1 MVNFTHSFIVMATEY
16 SVLQVGGHGD
26 YLNEL
31 DTIMKIVGVRTKQDI
46 VIQPL
51 TSGTMMARSGSALSF
66 TSSEGEDESGG
77 EFVEESHDQKKNLLN
92 PDSMSTGQPT
102 QNALNQLHVNDAPD
116 EKGDISSEELNNK
129 SPAENN
135 YHKICGDHLSTNKE
149 IGGVED
155 KSPNSLSEVKG
166 KLDDSNIG
174 SECATQQLDDMNIG
188 SDSTTQQLD
197 NTDLSTSNDKSN
209 SHQHS
214 GKDVK
219 FNSSQFENNNIHD
232 AKLS

>member
-1 MVNFTHSFIVMATEY
+1 MVNFTHSFIVIFTHSFIVMATEY

-51 TSGTMMARSGSALSF
+51 TSGTMMARSDSALSF
-66 TSSEGEDESGG
+66 TSSEGEDEIGE

-116 EKGDISSEELNNK
+116 EKGDISTDNK

-135 YHKICGDHLSTNKE
+135 YKICGDHLSTNKE

-155 KSPNSLSEVKG
+155 KSANSLSEVKG

-197 NTDLSTSNDKSN
+197 NTDLSTSNDKMN
-209 SHQHS
+209 SH
-214 GKDVK
+214 
-219 FNSSQFENNNIHD
+219 
-232 AKLS
+232 

>member
-1 MVNFTHSFIVMATEY
+1 MVNFMHSFIVMATEY

-66 TSSEGEDESGG
+66 TSSEGEDESGE

-135 YHKICGDHLSTNKE
+135 YKICGDNLSTNKE

-155 KSPNSLSEVKG
+155 KSANSLSEVKG
-166 KLDDSNIG
+166 KLDDSNIS
-174 SECATQQLDDMNIG
+174 SECAMQQLDDMNIG
-188 SDSTTQQLD
+188 SD
-197 NTDLSTSNDKSN
+197 NTDLSTSNDKMN
-209 SHQHS
+209 SH
-214 GKDVK
+214 
-219 FNSSQFENNNIHD
+219 
-232 AKLS
+232 